1 LITATTLNNRSFKDL
16 AQMAKRHG
24 VDGWH
29 SMRKEQLVAALVR
42 NARKKAAKNHHAHA
56 HAQKTTARRRSAS
69 GAIGGARKSHNGAGK
84 VKAGGREKARREP
97 SIKAMNHF
105 DAKRLEQAKAKVFR
119 SKSLATATMAASTA
133 TSKPGLPAK
142 NRAAAPV
149 NGKVNGSIR
158 TSRRAKD
165 RLVVMVRGP
174 FWLHAYWDLSRQGV
188 ERAQAALGQEWHSA
202 KPILRL
208 LEVPAGATT
217 TSAESPLRDIEIH
230 GGVNN
235 WYVDVVDPPKSYRL
249 DIGYLAVSG
258 KFYVLARSNV
268 VSTPKAGAN
277 DAIDENWSEVAEDF
291 DKIYAMSGGYAA
303 AGRSVELQELFEERL
318 RRPMGSPMVTRY
330 GAGIEGL
337 LPNKRPFHFDV
348 DAELL
353 VFGSTEP
360 DAHVTLQGEPVKLR
374 PDGTFTVRFN
384 LPNCRQVIPAV
395 SCSRD
400 GFEQR
405 TVVLAIERNTK
416 TMEPLIRDGS
426 EV

>member
-1 LITATTLNNRSFKDL
+1 MTSTTLNNQSFKAL
-16 AQMAKRHG
+16 AQLAKRHG
-24 VDGWH
+24 VHGWH
-29 SMRKEQLVAALVR
+29 AMRKDQLVSALMR
-42 NARKKAAKNHHAHA
+42 SARSKAAKHKHARKA
-56 HAQKTTARRRSAS
+56 TASRRSA
-69 GAIGGARKSHNGAGK
+69 AVAGGVSTPMGNGAAKNGNGK
-84 VKAGGREKARREP
+84 LVNGSSKAQSSRGVVPLKNKNPLA
-97 SIKAMNHF
+97 
-105 DAKRLEQAKAKVFR
+105 AKRLEQAKANIDR
-119 SKSLATATMAASTA
+119 SRNLTTHFN
-133 TSKPGLPAK
+133 G
-142 NRAAAPV
+142 RANG
-149 NGKVNGSIR
+149 NGKANKAGR
-158 TSRRAKD
+158 D

-174 FWLHAYWDLSRQGV
+174 FWLHACWELTRQGV
-188 ERAQAALGQEWHSA
+188 ERARAALGQDWHAA
-202 KPILRL
+202 KPILRV

-217 TSAESPLRDIEIH
+217 SSAESPVRDIEIH

-235 WYVDVVDPPKSYRL
+235 WYVDVNDPPKSYRL
-249 DIGYLAVSG
+249 DIGYLGAG
-258 KFYVLARSNV
+258 GQFYVLARSNV
-268 VSTPKAGAN
+268 VSTPKSGSS
-277 DAIDENWSEVAEDF
+277 DAIDENWGEVAENF

-303 AGRSVELQELFEERL
+303 EGRSTELQELFEERL

-330 GAGIEGL
+330 GVGIEGL
-337 LPNKRPFHFDV
+337 LPNKRPFHFEV

-353 VFGSTEP
+353 VFGCTEP

-374 PDGTFTVRFN
+374 PDGTFTVRFS